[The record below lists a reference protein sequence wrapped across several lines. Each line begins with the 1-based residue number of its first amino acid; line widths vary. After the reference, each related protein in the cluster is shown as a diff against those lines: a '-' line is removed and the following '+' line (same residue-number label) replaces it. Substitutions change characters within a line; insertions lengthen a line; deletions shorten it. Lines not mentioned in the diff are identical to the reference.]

1 MGGNCTKLKPESSS
15 VGASVATTN
24 NMAPSTERNDNNSDV
39 DSDFTV
45 ESIKRDDLMV
55 IEVIKRELKEYP
67 SVFVLNNML
76 MAVQFFPNHKE

>member
-1 MGGNCTKLKPESSS
+1 MGGNCTKPKPKSSS
-15 VGASVATTN
+15 VVPSVATTN
-24 NMAPSTERNDNNSDV
+24 MAPSIERNDNNSDV

-55 IEVIKRELKEYP
+55 IEVIKRELKEYA

-76 MAVQFFPNHKE
+76 MAVQFFTNHKE